1 MKFFRLM
8 LLCAAAICC
17 CTGGA
22 YAQDLMPVQNDKGKY
37 GYMNADGSVAIKYKY
52 NEAHPFVDGKAK
64 VKKGDKWGYIDPNG
78 KEVIAVRYS
87 YMEDWRNGIC
97 RVAVGG
103 KNEDGELVNAKWGY
117 IDNTG
122 KEVLPIVYDEIGQFS
137 QNIAYIRKGKDYGY
151 INLQAQVIVPCE
163 FAAVGSPNKKGL
175 FWVNKG
181 GNFKDWESK
190 DLSFRQNWG
199 GKYGLYNVHGEELIP
214 CEYKSLGI
222 FMTDEMVRRQN
233 LAIVENI
240 AESKKA
246 VVELVKKYTVA
257 TKLVDNDYRINLYS
271 QLAAFEGFYA
281 KNENYTRDRS
291 TFVSLGHKNRVSGL
305 TYTSEFSAAN
315 SLYYPFSTIPEFDD
329 LLPNYYYWVSDN
341 YDGSYAGIINVIEKK
356 VMLEKGKYEMV
367 GVPVNYISFVASNVG
382 KNKMTMTYYSILNQK
397 ELLSEPVVFNAKNDE
412 KFDNLL
418 SIFCDDF
425 AEVRR
430 NGLSSLISISGF
442 AATSTL
448 FEKISDF
455 YDGKAIVM
463 SAGKYGMIKRDS
475 YQWNLSVPLEYDVM
489 LLPTDGVVG
498 ALKNGKSGFL
508 TFDGE
513 VVIPFKYDAVAQ
525 FLHGYARVCNND
537 QWGMI
542 DLKGNQVVPMKWK
555 RVLDADTTV
564 LNYAWVQLPDDSY
577 GCFDIK
583 QQKLLGGGYK
593 NIFSYFR
600 DDKAA
605 FVSKDSE
612 VAVRNENGQ
621 LDSSV
626 REAIGCV
633 TPEGELLIP
642 YVFLNLEE
650 AKACYAEMKKQGKM
664 KLTDSE
670 NRSLQIYS
678 SGVRNS
684 FQLFDLIPTE
694 VWDF

>member
-1 MKFFRLM
+1 
-8 LLCAAAICC
+8 
-17 CTGGA
+17 
-22 YAQDLMPVQNDKGKY
+22 
-37 GYMNADGSVAIKYKY
+37 
-52 NEAHPFVDGKAK
+52 
-64 VKKGDKWGYIDPNG
+64 
-78 KEVIAVRYS
+78 
-87 YMEDWRNGIC
+87 
-97 RVAVGG
+97 
-103 KNEDGELVNAKWGY
+103 
-117 IDNTG
+117 
-122 KEVLPIVYDEIGQFS
+122 
-137 QNIAYIRKGKDYGY
+137 
-151 INLQAQVIVPCE
+151 
-163 FAAVGSPNKKGL
+163 
-175 FWVNKG
+175 
-181 GNFKDWESK
+181 
-190 DLSFRQNWG
+190 
-199 GKYGLYNVHGEELIP
+199 
-214 CEYKSLGI
+214 
-222 FMTDEMVRRQN
+222 
-233 LAIVENI
+233 
-240 AESKKA
+240 
-246 VVELVKKYTVA
+246 
-257 TKLVDNDYRINLYS
+257 
-271 QLAAFEGFYA
+271 
-281 KNENYTRDRS
+281 
-291 TFVSLGHKNRVSGL
+291 
-305 TYTSEFSAAN
+305 
-315 SLYYPFSTIPEFDD
+315 
-329 LLPNYYYWVSDN
+329 
-341 YDGSYAGIINVIEKK
+341 
-356 VMLEKGKYEMV
+356 
-367 GVPVNYISFVASNVG
+367 VPVNYISFVASNVG

-513 VVIPFKYDAVAQ
+513 VAIPFKYDAVAQ